1 MRACRNSARLKS
13 TRLKSIWMLLAVA
26 VCIGYGGMAAAQLVK
41 PVTLTPPKR
50 LAPVPL
56 DETAKPETPRAE
68 ASSEATS
75 GGYKSGP
82 RGQSV
87 TTLTSIGAKGIQVD
101 NLQVVSPDSAGIL
114 SAENGGFGVDMWH
127 GTSMTEAL
135 HLLQAL
141 PPRIASR
148 TLASLVR
155 RLLLT
160 SAEPPMGEGNGEQL
174 AVSRLQRLSA
184 MGDYAAA
191 LDLLSIMPR
200 QGRGPG
206 LLRMEAELRFL
217 SGDHIAACSLVGDEV
232 RRSSA
237 EFWQKAL
244 VFCQVLSGEPEKA
257 ELGITMLREV
267 GAEDEIFY
275 HLAEV
280 MIQGEAA
287 EFNDFKAPTPLTLI
301 MLAQAK
307 TVISPAN
314 LSDMSP
320 GALRMAALN
329 ARLAAPIRLLA
340 TEGAARMRVFRDS
353 ALIKVYTTILAGIAT
368 ADTAPDAELAAPLQR
383 SIERAHLFAA
393 ATRANVPTAKAEA
406 ISAALRLAIADG
418 AFAGVA
424 RLFRGQLKQI
434 PISTDL
440 GWFAADAF
448 HIAISNGDQE
458 TAHAWL
464 AMLRRSAAISEAA
477 AGILKTLR
485 PLVMVI
491 SSANNDSGKFD
502 DLDGVDSAR
511 AVLIHALVDGLGHP
525 VPPQEWLARADAT
538 STANINPMPSPALW
552 MALKGFNT
560 AKPIRPSALETT
572 SKFAMTGKLGIS
584 SGVTMET
591 LNAPTAGTRSDIDY
605 KAARLLLMVRVMG
618 AVEPASVNPI
628 VLSEVLRGMGAL
640 GLKDEAHALAVEVAL
655 GAGL

>member
-13 TRLKSIWMLLAVA
+13 IWMLLAAA
-26 VCIGYGGMAAAQLVK
+26 VVVGYGGMAVAQQSS

-56 DETAKPETPRAE
+56 AVPDKPETPRAE
-68 ASSEATS
+68 APSVTTS

-101 NLQVVSPDSAGIL
+101 SLQVVSPDSAGIL

-127 GTSMTEAL
+127 GTSMAEAL

-141 PPRIASR
+141 PSRIASR
-148 TLASLVR
+148 TLARLVR

-160 SAEPPMGEGNGEQL
+160 SAEPPIGKGNGEQL

-206 LLRMEAELRFL
+206 LMRMEAELRFL
-217 SGDHIAACSLVGDEV
+217 SSDHIAACSLVGDEV

-244 VFCQVLSGEPEKA
+244 VFCQILSGEPDKA

-267 GAEDEIFY
+267 GAEDEVFY
-275 HLAEV
+275 QLAEA
-280 MIQGEAA
+280 MIRGDVAA
-287 EFNDFKAPTPLTLI
+287 YNDFKAPSPLTLV
-301 MLAQAK
+301 MLAQAE
-307 TVISPAN
+307 TDISPAN
-314 LSDMSP
+314 LLDMSP
-320 GALRMAALN
+320 GALRMASLN
-329 ARLAAPIRLLA
+329 ARLAAPMRLLA
-340 TEGAARMRVFRDS
+340 TEGAARMRVFRDG
-353 ALIKVYTTILAGIAT
+353 ALSKIYTTITSGLAP
-368 ADTAPDAELAAPLQR
+368 PDATPDVALVAPLQR
-383 SIERAHLFAA
+383 AIERAHLFAA
-393 ATRANVPTAKAEA
+393 AARAKVPTAKAEA
-406 ISAALRLAIADG
+406 ISAALRLAVADG

-440 GWFAADAF
+440 SWFAADAF
-448 HIAISNGDQE
+448 HIAISNGDEE

-464 AMLRRSAAISEAA
+464 AMLRRTAAISEAA
-477 AGILKTLR
+477 AEILKSLQ
-485 PLVMVI
+485 PLVLVI
-491 SSANNDSGKFD
+491 SSADNDSAKFD
-502 DLDGVDSAR
+502 DLAGVDAKR

-525 VPPQEWLARADAT
+525 VPPQEWLARADAP
-538 STANINPMPSPALW
+538 SAGNINPMPSPALW

-560 AKPIRPSALETT
+560 AKPIRTSALATATKLAMT
-572 SKFAMTGKLGIS
+572 SKPNLSG
-584 SGVTMET
+584 GVTMET

-605 KAARLLLMVRVMG
+605 KAVRLLLMVRVME

-628 VLSEVLRGMGAL
+628 VLSEILRGLRAL
-640 GLKDEAHALAVEVAL
+640 GLKGEAHALAVEVAL